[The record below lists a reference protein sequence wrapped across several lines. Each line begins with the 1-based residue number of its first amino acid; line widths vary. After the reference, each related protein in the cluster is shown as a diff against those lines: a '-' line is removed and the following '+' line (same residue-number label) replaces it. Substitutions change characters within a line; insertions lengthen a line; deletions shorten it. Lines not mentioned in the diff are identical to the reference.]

1 MHASADEWG
10 ERMADDATRF
20 AAGELVASIRAGNVA
35 AFEALY
41 QECWTRLCH
50 FAFRYLRSAEEAEEV
65 VQDVFFRI
73 WRQRLEWN
81 VIGPLDSYL
90 YLAVRNAALDR
101 LERASVARRWKER
114 ATTEQDVPSASSEP
128 TDALVLSAEFDATI
142 ERALAEL
149 PAKRRTICLLR
160 WTHDLTYAQIA
171 DRLGISE
178 KTVETQIARGL
189 KVLRER
195 LDGLRR

>member
-1 MHASADEWG
+1 
-10 ERMADDATRF
+10 
-20 AAGELVASIRAGNVA
+20 
-35 AFEALY
+35 
-41 QECWTRLCH
+41 
-50 FAFRYLRSAEEAEEV
+50 V

-81 VIGPLDSYL
+81 AIGPLDNYL
-90 YLAVRNAALDR
+90 YLAVRNASLDR
-101 LERASVARRWKER
+101 LERAAVANRWRER
-114 ATTEQDVPSASSEP
+114 VVEEGAAVLPAASEA
-128 TDALVLSAEFDATI
+128 TDALVLSGEFDAAI

-149 PAKRRTICLLR
+149 PPKRRTICLLR

-178 KTVETQIARGL
+178 KTVETQISRGA

-195 LDGLRR
+195 LGGAAAVAFGGTW